1 MPMPGDCGRWRD
13 LMRRQVLG
21 ACSRDQDLQGDSGG
35 SLGLGRCP
43 KISRWRCLRAE
54 QRAPRAAAS
63 PAAAAA
69 TCVLGGFV
77 LFLNSRGFLVPF
89 CGCFSLSSRSLVC
102 FPFEGGRATVGL
114 MTLWPVDSGSLRGCD
129 SASFDMWSPHT
140 QCRKLRQWVNVASCD
155 NGSSMSQVATM
166 GQCRKLRQWANVASC
181 DNGPM
186 SQVATMGQCRKL

>member
-1 MPMPGDCGRWRD
+1 MPGDCGRWRD

-35 SLGLGRCP
+35 SLGFGRRP

-89 CGCFSLSSRSLVC
+89 CGCFYLSSRSLVC
-102 FPFEGGRATVGL
+102 FSFEGGRATVGL
-114 MTLWPVDSGSLRGCD
+114 MAYGLWTVVLCVAVTQQLLTCGHHHPLPIFFFFFFSFSGLVAC
-129 SASFDMWSPHT
+129 AS
-140 QCRKLRQWVNVASCD
+140 
-155 NGSSMSQVATM
+155 SQGVLGAM
-166 GQCRKLRQWANVASC
+166 
-181 DNGPM
+181 
-186 SQVATMGQCRKL
+186 